1 MVDIESKEI
10 RTEAVDFSFGEL
22 LNLHKDNEIVIQP
35 EYQRLFRWTNE
46 QRSRLIESILL
57 RLPIPPIFLIE
68 SESGVLEL
76 IDGLQ
81 RTSSVL
87 QFLDHKA
94 IGQEELILSG
104 CDILKDINGMKFSY
118 FNTSIRLGVKRTPIR
133 AVIIK
138 KSGDEY
144 VKYEMFK
151 RLNTGGSLL
160 SSQEIRNCS
169 SRMIAGG
176 AEFYSKLQALSSN
189 ADFKVATARIPSPDI
204 EQRADEEL
212 VLRYFAVRSFRD
224 EFRGNVKEW
233 LDNFMEAMLWALLYA
248 HYEGYCKF
256 ALTVYYDSIRSSGKL
271 TEQLLSPTQAFAL
284 DSALRKLRGL
294 PPVDLLCAIKT
305 FDADHL
311 KRPATF
317 PDVDTESNLW
327 PNVLNQL
334 LEIAGLKIDY
344 IDQNWHKIRTLV
356 ARRNKI
362 AHGERDMIKELDYFL
377 SFEEIIRNLMIEVA
391 IRIDEKLCE
400 IS

>member
-10 RTEAVDFSFGEL
+10 RTEAVDFSFGEI

-104 CDILKDINGMKFSY
+104 CDILKDINGMKFSD

-233 LDNFMEAMLWALLYA
+233 LDNFMEAMLFGTIEQF
-248 HYEGYCKF
+248 EGEKEF
-256 ALTVYYDSIRSSGKL
+256 DEFFSFVARTFGDAAFSRSREG
-271 TEQLLSPTQAFAL
+271 QAFGRLAPAYFEAVVGAL
-284 DSALRKLRGL
+284 AGDLSVVAEKEAGMLRSRLSEAFETEEFKAASGPGANSKGKMEDRIQLVREALISA
-294 PPVDLLCAIKT
+294 
-305 FDADHL
+305 
-311 KRPATF
+311 
-317 PDVDTESNLW
+317 
-327 PNVLNQL
+327 
-334 LEIAGLKIDY
+334 
-344 IDQNWHKIRTLV
+344 
-356 ARRNKI
+356 
-362 AHGERDMIKELDYFL
+362 
-377 SFEEIIRNLMIEVA
+377 
-391 IRIDEKLCE
+391 
-400 IS
+400 